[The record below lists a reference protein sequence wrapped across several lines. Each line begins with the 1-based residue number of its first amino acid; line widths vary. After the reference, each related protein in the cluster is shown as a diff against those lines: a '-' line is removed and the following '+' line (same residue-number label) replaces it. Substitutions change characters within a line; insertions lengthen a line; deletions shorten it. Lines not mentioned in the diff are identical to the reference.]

1 MVIAAGLALLLQAT
15 GPAPALTAVE
25 MRRIAAPEA
34 DQGVAVDAASVYAVD
49 NNTIARY
56 ALETGERTAGWQG
69 DPALFPHI
77 NSCARV
83 DADLVC
89 AASNYPSTPMSSSVE
104 VFDAGTLTHRRTVSL
119 GPDMGGSLTVLDRH
133 GGSWWAVFANYD
145 DRGGNPGRDHSW
157 TVLMRLDE
165 NFQRQEAWLFP
176 RTVLD
181 RIAPKSVSGA
191 AWNADGLLYV
201 SGHDRPE
208 VYVMALP
215 QGGSTLRH
223 VATVA
228 MPTGGQAIDWDAGDS
243 RVIWSIQRDE
253 TGGAMVASRVPP
265 IPSLP

>member
-1 MVIAAGLALLLQAT
+1 MVIAVGLALLLQAT

-25 MRRIAAPEA
+25 TRRIAAPEA
-34 DQGVAVDAASVYAVD
+34 DQGVAADAASVYAVD

-56 ALETGERTAGWQG
+56 ALATGERTAVWQG

-89 AASNYPSTPMSSSVE
+89 AASNYSATPMSSSVE
-104 VFDAGTLTHRRTVSL
+104 VFDAATLTYRRTVSL

-133 GGSWWAVFANYD
+133 DGSWWAVFANYD
-145 DRGGNPGRDHSW
+145 DRGGNPGHDHRW

-176 RTVLD
+176 QTVLD
-181 RIAPKSVSGA
+181 RIAPMSVSGA
-191 AWNADGLLYV
+191 AWNPDGLLYV

-228 MPTGGQAIDWDAGDS
+228 MPTEGQAIDWDAGDS
-243 RVIWSIQRDE
+243 RLLWSIQRDD
-253 TGGAMVASRVPP
+253 TGGRIVASRVPT
-265 IPSLP
+265 IPVMP